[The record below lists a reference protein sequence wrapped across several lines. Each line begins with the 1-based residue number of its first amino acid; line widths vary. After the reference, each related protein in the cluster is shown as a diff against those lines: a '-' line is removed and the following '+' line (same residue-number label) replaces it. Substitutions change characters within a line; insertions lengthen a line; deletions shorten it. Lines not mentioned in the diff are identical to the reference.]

1 MDRILTKVGVSFALF
16 LMICELS
23 YVNAKSL
30 LYIVAE
36 FGFVDKLFAVVGAM
50 AFSMVTVLVMRKGT
64 RSWMKIVFPVFDTL
78 LVFGGFNLKFADNMT
93 GNPVAFGLT
102 IFMALFT
109 GFITY
114 SLGQIN
120 YSDHAGDSETTKV
133 ETKRIIEDLE
143 SKQLESD
150 RMIEV
155 LRRDLSESKS
165 HEEKL
170 QATAVNLRRINSE
183 LTERVAES
191 SLNADE
197 LDCSLRDTMANL
209 TESRRISAELEGS
222 LSEVR
227 ALATRFLQ
235 NHILYENWIGKKKSE
250 SNRNGKE
257 ALIGKMAED
266 IKAGKIIPVSVFIEK
281 LSA

>member
-1 MDRILTKVGVSFALF
+1 MDKFLTKMGVTFALL

-23 YVNAKSL
+23 YVNSKSL
-30 LYIVAE
+30 LYIVSE
-36 FGFVDKLFAVVGAM
+36 FGIVDKFFAVIGAM

-78 LVFGGFNLKFADNMT
+78 LVFGGFNIKFADNLL

-102 IFMALFT
+102 VFMALFT

-120 YSDHAGDSETTKV
+120 YSDHAGDSEANTI
-133 ETKRIIEDLE
+133 ETKRIIADLE
-143 SKQLESD
+143 SKQFESN

-155 LRRDLSESKS
+155 LRCELSESRDN
-165 HEEKL
+165 EEK
-170 QATAVNLRRINSE
+170 QEGININLRRINNE

-191 SLNADE
+191 SRNADE
-197 LDCSLRDTMANL
+197 LDRKLSDTLSQLDKVYQSNANL
-209 TESRRISAELEGS
+209 EE
-222 LSEVR
+222 
-227 ALATRFLQ
+227 ALNTSHAMATKFLQ
-235 NHILYENWIGKKKSE
+235 SHILYENWIGKKKSE

-257 ALIGKMAED
+257 ALFGKMAEE
-266 IKAGKIIPVSVFIEK
+266 IKSGKTIPVKLFLEK
-281 LSA
+281 VSA